1 MSLDKYARSLS
12 AFSCLRRE
20 GGFVDYGF
28 VDHVVGRTTME
39 ALSDE
44 LLLKILAS
52 IKDAKDVF
60 SCSAISRRILALVWQ
75 VTHECQIHV
84 ELFSQE

>member
-1 MSLDKYARSLS
+1 
-12 AFSCLRRE
+12 
-20 GGFVDYGF
+20 
-28 VDHVVGRTTME
+28 ME